1 MARRLVPILIA
12 AVAIGAG
19 VAVSGA
25 GAEGSPQIGVLAEP
39 VTFTD
44 RAEVPAGMIAVFV
57 EPAPDGFADG
67 GDGFADGGDGFADG
81 GDGFAD
87 GGDAPEGFT
96 WVLAPRMVGDGFAD
110 GGDVPDGFA
119 LVLARPVSDDY
130 WITGLSPDG
139 LVPILAWPG
148 DGFADGG
155 DVPEGYV
162 PVLLPTSASAVELI
176 DGG

>member
-1 MARRLVPILIA
+1 MARRLVSILIA

-19 VAVSGA
+19 VANADDSALVG
-25 GAEGSPQIGVLAEP
+25 GLAEP

-44 RAEVPAGMIAVFV
+44 RADVPAGMTVVFV
-57 EPAPDGFADG
+57 EPAP
-67 GDGFADGGDGFADG
+67 DGFADG

-96 WVLAPRMVGDGFAD
+96 WVLAPPVGDGFAD
-110 GGDVPDGFA
+110 GGDLPDGFA
-119 LVLARPVSDDY
+119 LVLARPVSDEY
-130 WITGLSPDG
+130 WNTGLSPDG

-162 PVLLPTSASAVELI
+162 PVLLPTSAAAIEELV
-176 DGG
+176 DGGSVPLILGS

>member
-19 VAVSGA
+19 VAVSTA
-25 GAEGSPQIGVLAEP
+25 GAEGSPQVGVLAEP

-44 RAEVPAGMIAVFV
+44 RADVPAGMTVVFV

-67 GDGFADGGDGFADG
+67 GDGFF
-81 GDGFAD
+81 DGFAD

-96 WVLAPRMVGDGFAD
+96 WVLAPPVGDGFAD
-110 GGDVPDGFA
+110 GGDVPEGFA
-119 LVLARPVSDDY
+119 LVVAQPVSDEY
-130 WITGLSPDG
+130 WSTGLSPEG
-139 LVPILAWPG
+139 LVPVLAWPG

-162 PVLLPTSASAVELI
+162 PVLLPRSASAAQIELV

>member
-12 AVAIGAG
+12 AVAIG
-19 VAVSGA
+19 VAASVA
-25 GAEGSPQIGVLAEP
+25 GAEGSPQVGVLAEP

-44 RAEVPAGMIAVFV
+44 RAEVPAGMTAVFV
-57 EPAPDGFADG
+57 EPAP
-67 GDGFADGGDGFADG
+67 DGFADG

-96 WVLAPRMVGDGFAD
+96 WVLAPPVGDGFAD
-110 GGDVPDGFA
+110 GGDVPEGFA
-119 LVLARPVSDDY
+119 LVLAQPVSDEY
-130 WITGLSPDG
+130 WSTGLSPDG
-139 LVPILAWPG
+139 LVPVLAWPG

-162 PVLLPTSASAVELI
+162 PVLLPRSAAEIEELV